1 MHVTLQRILMAYRP
15 LYLSGLLRDGQY
27 RLPKADPE
35 YPATSANPRRTR
47 QRTLLAALIHTVSH
61 PRNKT

>member
-1 MHVTLQRILMAYRP
+1 MHVTLQRVLMAYRP

-27 RLPKADPE
+27 QLPKADPD
-35 YPATSANPRRTR
+35 PSASPGRTR

-61 PRNKT
+61 PRSKA

>member
-1 MHVTLQRILMAYRP
+1 MHVTLQRVLMAYRP

-27 RLPKADPE
+27 RLPKADPDH
-35 YPATSANPRRTR
+35 PAASASPGRTR

-61 PRNKT
+61 PRSKA